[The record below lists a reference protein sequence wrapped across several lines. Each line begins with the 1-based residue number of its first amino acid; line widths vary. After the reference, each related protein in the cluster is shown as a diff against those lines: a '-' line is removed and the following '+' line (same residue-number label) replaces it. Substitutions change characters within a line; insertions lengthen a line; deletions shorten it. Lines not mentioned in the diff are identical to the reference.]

1 MRSILFSAATACVL
15 LAAGCAQP
23 PTNLEA
29 PETTATILLP
39 AAAAD
44 EQTTVPDNIPE
55 KEVVISPPLSRAWE
69 RVTKKSLGTRVSPTN
84 SPVSPKRFSG
94 FHTGTDFETFPEE
107 QDADVTVMA
116 VCTGP
121 LLRVATADGYGGYA
135 VQSCIINDQPVTVV
149 YGHLRRSSV
158 ISKVGDTVSAGQAFA
173 MLGKG
178 FSTETDGERKHL
190 HLSIAKGRSINIR
203 GYVSSAS
210 ALEGWLDL
218 EKLGGVDEIR

>member
-1 MRSILFSAATACVL
+1 MACIL

-23 PTNLEA
+23 SVNQQQS
-29 PETTATILLP
+29 ETTATILQP
-39 AAAAD
+39 IAVTDQQTKAP
-44 EQTTVPDNIPE
+44 EQIPE
-55 KEVVISPPLSRAWE
+55 KETVISPPLSRAWE
-69 RVTKKSLGTRVSPTN
+69 RVAKKSLGTRVSPAS
-84 SPVSPKRFSG
+84 SPVSPERFTG
-94 FHTGTDFETFPEE
+94 FHSGTDFETFPEE

-210 ALEGWLDL
+210 ALEGWLDA
-218 EKLGGVDEIR
+218 EKLDGIDEIR